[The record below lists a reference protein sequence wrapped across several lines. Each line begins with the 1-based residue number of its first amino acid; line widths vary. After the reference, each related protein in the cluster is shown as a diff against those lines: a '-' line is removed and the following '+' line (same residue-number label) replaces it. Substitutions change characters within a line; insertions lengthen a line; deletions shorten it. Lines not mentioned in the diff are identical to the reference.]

1 MNHRDAA
8 TEVRNASTGVGWQ
21 SGDRVTTSLNIAGFV
36 RLSACTVQVTSPV
49 IVLSVVFGTIRTL
62 NSFGSNEC
70 VKGGGIVDHCGPFLN
85 IYYTEGFS
93 GSSVYSERR
102 NVRYRGCTLVPCL
115 VSGGIKWPVT
125 SAGPPLN
132 WGVRLKSSSSTASFA
147 LGFSWVSL
155 NRNKPHLRTITQ
167 GQIANPL
174 PHFETE
180 PKRTC

>member
-1 MNHRDAA
+1 MVNHRDAA

-93 GSSVYSERR
+93 GSSVYSGKAKCSVPRPPFGPLFGIRQDRMAGDQGRAAPEL
-102 NVRYRGCTLVPCL
+102 GC
-115 VSGGIKWPVT
+115 
-125 SAGPPLN
+125 
-132 WGVRLKSSSSTASFA
+132 
-147 LGFSWVSL
+147 
-155 NRNKPHLRTITQ
+155 
-167 GQIANPL
+167 
-174 PHFETE
+174 ETE
-180 PKRTC
+180 IV